1 MGRNFCEKLEE
12 ASRSKFHGFKFRGA
26 IDRGYVM
33 WTLILGHRERIF
45 VSTRK
50 DGTLQC

>member
-1 MGRNFCEKLEE
+1 MKSWKRLPEFVVLNFV
-12 ASRSKFHGFKFRGA
+12 ARS
-26 IDRGYVM
+26 ITDDVM
-33 WTLILGHRERIF
+33 WTLNLGHGERIF